1 METTKQQI
9 IKRLSEKSIN
19 KYKVYDNTLVCF
31 EEIKNMISNIS
42 QDIKSSVSNLEI
54 DIPVEYRERGK
65 FEIEMK
71 VAGDM
76 ILMTMHSNI
85 FKLPKAHYTMQGK
98 YIKEDPM
105 RSYCG
110 IINIYNFLADSFKY
124 NRENDLGYLI
134 ARVFINKDRHFFV
147 EGRDRL
153 DIDYW
158 DFMHEILD
166 KQKIEEILLKCI
178 EYAID
183 FDLYSPPY
191 KNVETASVYQLKEVN
206 DNMKMKTGKRLGFKF
221 QNELDNII

>member
-124 NRENDLGYLI
+124 NRQNDVGFLI
-134 ARVFINKDRHFFV
+134 GRIFINKDNHFFV
-147 EGRDRL
+147 EGKKQLGFLFNDFNNQVITKELIGKIINTSIIYSIDL
-153 DIDYW
+153 DLI
-158 DFMHEILD
+158 
-166 KQKIEEILLKCI
+166 
-178 EYAID
+178 
-183 FDLYSPPY
+183 SPPLDAVQAITVAEM
-191 KNVETASVYQLKEVN
+191 NEITSSISL
-206 DNMKMKTGKRLGFKF
+206 KTGKPLGFKF
-221 QNELDNII
+221 KNDVKNPH